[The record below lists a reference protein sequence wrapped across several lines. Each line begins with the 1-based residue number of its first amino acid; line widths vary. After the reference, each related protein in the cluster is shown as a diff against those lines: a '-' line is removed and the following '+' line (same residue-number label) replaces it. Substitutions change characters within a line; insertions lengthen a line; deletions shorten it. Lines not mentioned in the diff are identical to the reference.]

1 MKNTNTTTRELIMR
15 AHQALDPTGQAPIWP
30 DPIRWDG
37 RPLREQAAD
46 LATLLDARGIEP
58 ELAAELWRRACGG
71 RQRRRGQ

>member
-1 MKNTNTTTRELIMR
+1 MMTTITTNTSTTRDLIRR
-15 AHQALDPTGQAPIWP
+15 AHEALDPNRQAPVWP

-58 ELAAELWRRACGG
+58 ELAAELWRRARGG
-71 RQRRRGQ
+71 RNS